1 MITEPAPRLAPTPS
15 QPLSAG
21 SVAVVVLGAGRS
33 GTSALAR
40 GLQALGVNL
49 GERLRPP
56 GGKNPTG
63 FFEDRDL
70 LAFNKRR
77 LKPALGIR
85 GHSVRLVED
94 AQWHTPAL
102 RALQQEAVQII
113 RTRFGNSPLW
123 GYKYARTLRFLPFW
137 LDVYRA
143 LDLDVRFVMAL
154 RNPLS
159 VGRSRGKLNPDRG
172 RVTWTGLEWL
182 VNVVPYFRELRVYP
196 LVLVD
201 YDALMESPAEQL
213 ARIARHLRIPP
224 EATTPRAIAEYAHE
238 FLRPGMRHS
247 RFGPQDLRGDADL
260 PALVSEA
267 YGWLH
272 RLAHDEIAPD
282 DQRFWA
288 AWGHIEASLRDLAPI
303 LREMDWLRLR
313 LEQARW
319 NPLTPLLALRQLWRD
334 YRNI

>member
-1 MITEPAPRLAPTPS
+1 MITEPAPGAARARS
-15 QPLSAG
+15 I
-21 SVAVVVLGAGRS
+21 AVVVLGAGRS

-40 GLQALGVNL
+40 GIQALGVDL
-49 GERLRPP
+49 GDRLRPP

-85 GHSVRLVED
+85 GHSVRLIDD

-102 RALQQEAVQII
+102 QALQQEAVQIV
-113 RTRFGNSPLW
+113 RTRFGRAPLW

-143 LDLDVRFVMAL
+143 ADLDVRFVMAL

-159 VGRSRGKLNPDRG
+159 VGRSRGQLNPERG
-172 RVTWTGLEWL
+172 RTTWTGLEWL
-182 VNVVPYFRELRVYP
+182 VNVVPYFRQLRAYP

-201 YDALMESPAEQL
+201 YDALMEAPAEQL
-213 ARIARHLRIPP
+213 ARIARHLNLPAD
-224 EATTPRAIAEYAHE
+224 ATTPAAITEYAQQ

-247 RFGPQDLRGDADL
+247 RFGPQDLAREPDL
-260 PALVSEA
+260 PPLVGEA

-272 RLAHDEIAPD
+272 RLAHDELDPGD
-282 DQRFWA
+282 PQFWA
-288 AWGHIEASLRDLAPI
+288 AWSGIEASLQALAPL
-303 LREMDWLRLR
+303 LREMDWLRVQ
-313 LEQARW
+313 LERARW
-319 NPLTPLLALRQLWRD
+319 NPFTPLLALRQLWRD
-334 YRNI
+334 WRSI